1 MFTGLSG
8 KLGNIV
14 YVTMAKEM
22 VDGKVIRDS
31 YTYAKQLGVRTVPT
45 SILQDNIKT
54 AFTILV
60 SKFNALKLDN
70 PAYQTWN
77 DQSDY
82 YEQTLGRYV
91 SAYQLF
97 MSYYMTKYVSTLGS
111 EVLPTD
117 LSAGT
122 SLSWGDRDSRTWS

>member
-1 MFTGLSG
+1 
-8 KLGNIV
+8 
-14 YVTMAKEM
+14 A
-22 VDGKVIRDS
+22 R
-31 YTYAKQLGVRTVPT
+31 QLGVRTVPT

-111 EVLPTD
+111 EVFPTD